1 MNIGTTCSYNSFFK
15 DTGFFVCT
23 KLYQEALVYD
33 SSVSELKEM
42 SVISASLWFHDN
54 ESIVDNDVELFWLLC
69 FYTPQ
74 VAQWSYPI
82 LFQTM

>member
-1 MNIGTTCSYNSFFK
+1 
-15 DTGFFVCT
+15 
-23 KLYQEALVYD
+23 
-33 SSVSELKEM
+33 M

-54 ESIVDNDVELFWLLC
+54 ESIVDNDVELLWLLC

-74 VAQWSYPI
+74 VAQWSNPI

>member
-1 MNIGTTCSYNSFFK
+1 
-15 DTGFFVCT
+15 
-23 KLYQEALVYD
+23 
-33 SSVSELKEM
+33 M

-74 VAQWSYPI
+74 VAQWSNPI